1 MSAAAGEE
9 SAEDLRRSGFNIKVA
24 AQQPSV
30 VDGDLWLFIP
40 CDRQPDDDEQ
50 PDQDQNQGSEP

>member
-30 VDGDLWLFIP
+30 VGAVADFGGMAYAAF
-40 CDRQPDDDEQ
+40 Q
-50 PDQDQNQGSEP
+50 